1 MKKILLILLVSV
13 VSCTKNDRIN
23 HYINQNLSELELL
36 DNGFYKYQRIVYE
49 GIIDDEKDYNL
60 SSEPTVASKFNQVT
74 IDVFSNVRPRKVNG
88 IPKGPITIF
97 KDTPEND
104 IKGKIITYFFR
115 NKKLF
120 YKSIMTNPK
129 NINAPK
135 ELFKTKEDIKKYY
148 SDLKINYREVPL
160 ERLRNHYDS
169 IGLRVRFII
178 NNYES
183 YFYLSDI
190 DEMVTYYLK
199 EKTGNEDQLVW
210 DFYNENSLYK
220 FLE

>member
-1 MKKILLILLVSV
+1 MKKLVLILLILFI
-13 VSCTKNDRIN
+13 SCSKSDKIN
-23 HYINQNLSELELL
+23 HYLNKNLTERELL
-36 DNGFYKYQRIVYE
+36 DNGFYKYQTIVFE
-49 GIIDDEKDYNL
+49 GIIDEPKNTDL
-60 SSEPTVASKFNQVT
+60 SSEPKVPAKFNQIT
-74 IDVFSNVRPRKVNG
+74 IDVLSNVMPRKVNG
-88 IPKGPITIF
+88 ISKGPLTIF
-97 KDTPEND
+97 KNIPEND
-104 IKGKIITYFFR
+104 IQGKIITYFFK

-129 NINAPK
+129 NIDTQK

-148 SDLKINYREVPL
+148 SDLKVNYKEVPL

-169 IGLRVRFII
+169 IGLRVKFII

-190 DEMVTYYLK
+190 DEMVTYYSK

-210 DFYNENSLYK
+210 DFYNENSPYK
-220 FLE
+220 FVE